1 MRDSDAIDVYGPRRP
16 GPNRDL
22 TDAESLRLLGLAEAG
37 SSAAAMTLG
46 GFLGGLE
53 LPTHMLVE
61 AAGDAAPACPDW
73 VRDNW
78 AAAGWDCG
86 VAADFGQTLYAHI
99 PELRPTGAAACL
111 SCWHLFGR
119 PCLALALADR
129 HGGRLPPRY
138 RGNGLR
144 YLRNVVGG
152 VELGSGSASDR
163 LWVEVLVPRAA
174 DLGRAHALGGVSFD
188 PYRDQPLAGIL
199 AALDEVWDQAVAR
212 GVSRVLA
219 AHNNSSRGGG
229 PTAAITDRVVREVA
243 AGLGCH
249 PDAWDAAGHAALG
262 DRLTDL
268 PARRPLAGVLP
279 RPLAELLR
287 RGLPN
292 TPPRELAAQE
302 WGPACT
308 DTGGLQPAALAL
320 VRHLVAVLGRS
331 CMTQWGSVRLTTAAA
346 FAADPDGPDAV
357 IRPVRDCLVV
367 ETALDAADLD
377 VGLRAL
383 VAAVNKTG
391 GFGGGGCTSVITG
404 ADTATWGDG
413 RIRGWLIPV
422 GRDA

>member
-1 MRDSDAIDVYGPRRP
+1 MRDSDAIAVYGQQRP

-22 TDAESLRLLGLAEAG
+22 TDAESLRLLELAEAG
-37 SSAAAMTLG
+37 NSAAVMTLG
-46 GFLGGLE
+46 KFLGGLE
-53 LPTHMLVE
+53 LPIHMLAE
-61 AAGDAAPACPDW
+61 AAGDATLGCPDW

-78 AAAGWDCG
+78 AAAGWDG
-86 VAADFGQTLYAHI
+86 GIAADFEQTLYAHI
-99 PELRPTGAAACL
+99 PELRPESVASCL

-119 PCLALALADR
+119 PCLVLALAGH
-129 HGGRLPPRY
+129 HGDPLAPRY

-152 VELGSGSASDR
+152 VELDSGRANDR
-163 LWVEVLVPRAA
+163 LWVGVLVPRAA
-174 DLGRAHALGGVSFD
+174 DLARAHTLGGVSFD
-188 PYRDQPLAGIL
+188 PYRDETLAGIL

-219 AHNNSSRGGG
+219 SHNNSRRSGG

-249 PDAWDAAGHAALG
+249 PDAWDAAGHAALA

-279 RPLAELLR
+279 QRLAELLR

-292 TPPRELAAQE
+292 KPARELAAQE

-320 VRHLVAVLGRS
+320 VRHLATVLGRS
-331 CMTQWGSVRLTTAAA
+331 CMTQWGSVRLTNAEVFTT
-346 FAADPDGPDAV
+346 DPDGPDAV
-357 IRPVRDCLVV
+357 RRPVRDCLVV
-367 ETALDAADLD
+367 ETALDATDLA